1 MSRWRNILADQRG
14 VTAIEFA
21 IVAPV
26 LLLLIAG
33 GLELGHMKYVQTV
46 FIGQVQKAGRDMS
59 LESSASALNQ
69 ATVMANATKYV
80 SAVAYGANV
89 TYTLQS
95 FHDYRNVAKRAEE
108 FGDANSNGVC
118 DNNEAFVDSNAN
130 GVWDTDGAVSGRG
143 GAKDV
148 VLLTVNLSYPRMAM
162 GRFFG
167 TGDKINLQSS
177 TVLRNQPSTSQSVPA
192 TGICK

>member
-1 MSRWRNILADQRG
+1 MSQLRKLQADQRG
-14 VTAIEFA
+14 ATAIEFA
-21 IVAPV
+21 IIAPV
-26 LLLLIAG
+26 LMLLIAG

-59 LESSASALNQ
+59 LESSNSVLSQ
-69 ATVMANATKYV
+69 AAVMADVTKYV
-80 SAVAYGANV
+80 KAVAYGGNV

-130 GVWDTDGAVSGRG
+130 GVWNADGAATGRG

-167 TGDKINLQSS
+167 SGDTINLQSS

-192 TGICK
+192 TGVCK

>member
-1 MSRWRNILADQRG
+1 MRRAGGIWADQRG
-14 VTAIEFA
+14 VTVIEFA

-26 LLLLIAG
+26 LLLLIVG
-33 GLELGHMKYVQTV
+33 GLELGHMKYVQTIFV
-46 FIGQVQKAGRDMS
+46 GQVQKAGRDMS

-69 ATVMANATKYV
+69 ASVMANVTKYI
-80 SAVAYGANV
+80 SGVAYGAKV
-89 TYTLQS
+89 TYSVQS

-108 FGDANSNGVC
+108 F
-118 DNNEAFVDSNAN
+118 VDCNAN
-130 GVWDTDGAVSGRG
+130 GVWDSDGAVSGRG

-167 TGDKINLQSS
+167 GGDTINLQSS

-192 TGICK
+192 TGTCK

>member
-1 MSRWRNILADQRG
+1 MRRAGGIWADQRG
-14 VTAIEFA
+14 VTVIEFA

-26 LLLLIAG
+26 LLLLIVG
-33 GLELGHMKYVQTV
+33 GLELGHMKYVQTIFV
-46 FIGQVQKAGRDMS
+46 GQVQKAGRDMS

-69 ATVMANATKYV
+69 ASVMANVTKYI
-80 SAVAYGANV
+80 SGVAYGAKV
-89 TYTLQS
+89 TYSVQS

-118 DNNEAFVDSNAN
+118 DNSETFVDSNAN
-130 GVWDTDGAVSGRG
+130 GVWDSDGAVSGRG

-167 TGDKINLQSS
+167 GGDTINLQSS

-192 TGICK
+192 TGTCK